1 MTEKRYDIPLDAL
14 ESTARVPVSAQV
26 EAQSEPRQPESDWS
40 TGLNPYG
47 DGMSGDADG
56 D

>member
-1 MTEKRYDIPLDAL
+1 MAEQRYAIPVDELV
-14 ESTARVPVSAQV
+14 SSAQV
-26 EAQSEPRQPESDWS
+26 PVGEQVETQAYPGHPPADWS
-40 TGLNPYG
+40 TGGHPYG

>member
-1 MTEKRYDIPLDAL
+1 MTEKRYDIPLAEL
-14 ESTARVPVSAQV
+14 ESTARVPVSEQA
-26 EAQSEPRQPESDWS
+26 EPRQLESDWS
-40 TGLNPYG
+40 TGVNPYG

>member
-1 MTEKRYDIPLDAL
+1 MSDSRYAIPLDEL
-14 ESTARVPVSAQV
+14 VSSARVEAGDQV
-26 EAQSEPRQPESDWS
+26 EEQPQVVPAPVDWS
-40 TGLNPYG
+40 TGVHPYG